1 MRRVEIF
8 ELIRHDYFDFRL
20 SIRAIARNR
29 GVGRP
34 AVRQAIRSAVP
45 PPRKRSAR
53 PSPKLTGEVKAFI
66 DGILVADRT
75 APRKQR
81 HTARRIWQ
89 RTVDE
94 LASTAAESTVRRY
107 VGRRRRE
114 LGVGVRAF
122 VPQHHPVGAQAE
134 ADFYEAD
141 LDFPWGRQTAQI
153 IVVRSEFSGAD
164 LHVAYPAKTQ
174 TAFLDGLERGFC
186 HLGGTFQTL
195 RLDNLPEAV
204 ARILRGSRRKE
215 ADRFI
220 AFRSHYLIE
229 ASYTTPGKEG
239 AHEKGG
245 VEGECGRFRRR
256 WLVPVPKVASWE
268 EANDYLLACS
278 IRDLDRTLEGRS
290 MTVGEAAALERGF
303 LRPLPAERFELSEV
317 ADARV
322 DAKSRIRVRTSF
334 YSVPVAL
341 VGRVVHVRVN
351 PLTIEASHG
360 GRVVATHPR
369 LHLKHTEHLELD
381 HYLEL
386 LVERPGAFPGSL
398 PLHQARVRGDFPPSY
413 DLLWTRLRARLGD
426 RAGTRAMIEVLLAH
440 RRYPKEVM
448 RQAVERAL
456 DRGGIDPA
464 TVELVARGI
473 VAGEGIQPTLI
484 EVGELAR
491 YDRPLPD
498 TTEYDLLVCGC
509 GRAS

>member
-34 AVRQAIRSAVP
+34 AVRQAIRQAVP
-45 PPRKRSAR
+45 PPRKQPARS
-53 PSPKLTGEVKAFI
+53 SPRLTGEVKAFI

-89 RTVDE
+89 RAAEE
-94 LASTAAESTVRRY
+94 LGATTAESTVRRY
-107 VGRRRRE
+107 VGQRRRE

-122 VPQHHPVGAQAE
+122 VPQHHPVGAQGE

-153 IVVRSEFSGAD
+153 IVVRSEFSAAD

-174 TAFLDGLERGFC
+174 TAFLDGLERGFH
-186 HLGGTFQTL
+186 HLGGTFEVL
-195 RLDNLPEAV
+195 RLDNLPQAV
-204 ARILRGSRRKE
+204 AQILRGSRRKE
-215 ADRFI
+215 AERFV

-256 WLVPVPKVASWE
+256 WLTPVPRVASWE
-268 EANDYLLACS
+268 EANEYLLACS
-278 IRDLDRTLEGRS
+278 IRDLDRRLEGRS

-322 DAKSRIRVRTSF
+322 DAKARIRVRTNF

-351 PLTIEASHG
+351 PTTIEASHG

-369 LHLKHTEHLELD
+369 LHLRHTEHLELD

-398 PLHQARVRGDFPPSY
+398 PLHQARARGEFPPAY
-413 DLLWTRLRARLGD
+413 DLLWGKLRARLGD

-440 RRYPKEVM
+440 RRWPREVM
-448 RQAVERAL
+448 RQAIERAL
-456 DRGGIDPA
+456 VGGIDPA

-473 VAGEGIQPTLI
+473 VAGEGTQPTLI

-498 TTEYDLLVCGC
+498 TADYDLLICGC
-509 GRAS
+509 GVAS